1 MDKRAVDKAV
11 KAWLGKEPKAL
22 DMIKAL
28 PLDEQ
33 RAALDRLEPKNRPR
47 L

>member
-1 MDKRAVDKAV
+1 MDNRAVDKAV
-11 KAWLGKEPKAL
+11 KAWLDKDPKAL
-22 DMIKAL
+22 DMITAL

-33 RAALDRLEPKNRPR
+33 RAALDRLP

>member
-1 MDKRAVDKAV
+1 MDNKLVDKAV
-11 KAWLGKEPKAL
+11 KAWRDKDPKAL

-33 RAALDRLEPKNRPR
+33 RAAMDELQPHIPK